1 MDRLVWRL
9 QRVTSSKWQLAL
21 GMLSLRMAVRS
32 VSQLRTASGSSLESR
47 DFKSAFLYINS
58 SSRFRQLQQFVL
70 LINYVQATSVSQH
83 QLILHFSQQ
92 TVPLQ
97 LQARTIHSSK
107 YLVVSTNTP
116 TTPANLTTLYNQK
129 LPVLTTTRSHVSP
142 PDELFVHGGSE
153 NKRDEGKRKN
163 KKRTG
168 RQPWRL

>member
-1 MDRLVWRL
+1 MG
-9 QRVTSSKWQLAL
+9 SWQWECYHFERTA
-21 GMLSLRMAVRS
+21 GSF
-32 VSQLRTASGSSLESR
+32 SQLQVAHLNRVISSQPF
-47 DFKSAFLYINS
+47 FKSIYPVGFANCS
-58 SSRFRQLQQFVL
+58 SSS
-70 LINYVQATSVSQH
+70 INNVQATSVSQH
-83 QLILHFSQQ
+83 QLIFHFSQQ

-107 YLVVSTNTP
+107 YLVLSTNTP
-116 TTPANLTTLYNQK
+116 TAPANLTTLYNQK

-168 RQPWRL
+168 RQP